1 MSERSFSSRTRKLDG
16 LFRMASRV
24 GGDTQLVV
32 PGFQGF
38 AFASRP
44 ICEPHGLQACSGR
57 IHCRGSFHHF
67 VPMDPLSIAVSSAS
81 LMTACT
87 KLSGFIYTTITKV
100 QNVDGTLQTLA
111 IEINS
116 LSQVLASL
124 TTSLKDPLLARSVF
138 SSQTKHEIQHWKNV
152 KRCMDD
158 CKDTLSTLEKM
169 VKNCEK
175 SGKTGGLFGSS
186 KKFVSLSLNSEAI
199 SRSQVKIKSYTRTL
213 QLSLQLITV

>member
-1 MSERSFSSRTRKLDG
+1 
-16 LFRMASRV
+16 MASRV

-44 ICEPHGLQACSGR
+44 ICEPVLQAGPVHRSGA
-57 IHCRGSFHHF
+57 IPCRGSLHHF
-67 VPMDPLSIAVSSAS
+67 VPMDPLSTAVSSAS

-124 TTSLKDPLLARSVF
+124 TTSLKDPLLAHSVF
-138 SSQTKHEIQHWKNV
+138 SSQTKHETQHWKNV
-152 KRCMDD
+152 KQCMDD
-158 CKDTLSTLEKM
+158 CKDTLASLEKM
-169 VKNCEK
+169 VKSCE
-175 SGKTGGLFGSS
+175 
-186 KKFVSLSLNSEAI
+186 SLSTTGFIIAGAG
-199 SRSQVKIKSYTRTL
+199 T
-213 QLSLQLITV
+213 